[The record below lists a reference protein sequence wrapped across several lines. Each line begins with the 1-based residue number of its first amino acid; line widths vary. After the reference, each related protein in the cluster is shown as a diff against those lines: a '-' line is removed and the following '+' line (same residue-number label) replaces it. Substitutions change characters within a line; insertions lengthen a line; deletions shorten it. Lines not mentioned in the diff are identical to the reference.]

1 MLMGIFWLTVKFSE
15 KTYGLGWTND
25 FLNIGGDSQFI
36 QVCSE
41 IYPFLK
47 LQELLFYNH
56 SFSGPITDVH
66 FHSLE
71 RSFCS
76 LQILHFNGS
85 TRPLFIHIL
94 LMRQWIVNQLYNY

>member
-1 MLMGIFWLTVKFSE
+1 MTFS
-15 KTYGLGWTND
+15 
-25 FLNIGGDSQFI
+25 NIGGDSQFI
-36 QVCSE
+36 RVCSE

-56 SFSGPITDVH
+56 SCSGPITDVH

-71 RSFCS
+71 RSFCC

-94 LMRQWIVNQLYNY
+94 TNASVDCQSII